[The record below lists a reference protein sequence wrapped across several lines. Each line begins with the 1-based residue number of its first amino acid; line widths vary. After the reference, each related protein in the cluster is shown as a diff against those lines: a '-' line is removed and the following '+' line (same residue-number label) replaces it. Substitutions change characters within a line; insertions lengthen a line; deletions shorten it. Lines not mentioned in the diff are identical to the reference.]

1 MIRIIENNIQLLC
14 DECLI
19 ILEENIDI
27 KNIDK
32 KDKNCICV
40 ECKNKLNDRESVT
53 V

>member
-1 MIRIIENNIQLLC
+1 MIRITENNIQLLC

-32 KDKNCICV
+32 SIDFIQRVDIIYLENSNNS
-40 ECKNKLNDRESVT
+40 E
-53 V
+53 